1 MNVREALAEGTA
13 LIACRLP
20 DTPYLDACLL
30 LAHSMVTQRSRLLAM
45 LPEPVPPAALE
56 DFRTGVHRRVSG
68 ESVACILGWREFHG
82 HRFTVD
88 SRVLA
93 PRPET
98 ELLVDTIL
106 ANLPP
111 PRPADDPRGPVRCHD
126 GFTGSGCVG
135 ISLALQRPDIE
146 VTLSDLSEDALAVC
160 RANALSLTGRLLDI
174 RQGRILSAADGIF
187 DAISANPPYVG
198 RSLTDD
204 IVSGGSLEPRLALDG
219 GEAGLDLYPAL
230 AGEAF
235 GLLGSG
241 GCLAVEIG
249 DEQGA
254 AVRDIFARAGFS
266 DIQVLGDLAGQDR
279 VVLGVKRGPTADS

>member
-1 MNVREALAEGTA
+1 LTVREALTEGTG
-13 LIACRLP
+13 LIGSRQP

-30 LAHSMVTQRSRLLAM
+30 LAQAMGTQRSRLLAM
-45 LPEPVPPAALE
+45 LPDPVPPPVLE
-56 DFRTGVHRRVSG
+56 EYRAGILRRTAG
-68 ESVACILGWREFHG
+68 ESVAYILGWREFYG
-82 HRFTVD
+82 YRFAVD
-88 SRVLA
+88 QRVLA

-106 ANLPP
+106 AHLPP
-111 PRPADDPRGPVRCHD
+111 PRPADDPRGPIRYHD

-135 ISLALQRPDIE
+135 ISVALQRPDVE
-146 VTLSDLSEDALAVC
+146 VSLSDVSEDALAVC
-160 RANALSLTGRLLDI
+160 RANALSLTGKVPVTS
-174 RQGRILSAADGIF
+174 QGRILSAARGVF

-204 IVSGGSLEPRLALDG
+204 ISTAGGLEPRLALDG

-230 AGEAF
+230 AGQAF
-235 GLLGSG
+235 VLLGPG

-254 AVRDIFARAGFS
+254 AVCDIFALAGFS

-279 VVLGVKRGPTADS
+279 VVLGVKRGPPADS

>member
-1 MNVREALAEGTA
+1 LTVREALAEGTG
-13 LIACRLP
+13 LIACRRP

-30 LAHSMVTQRSRLLAM
+30 LAQAMGTQRSRLLAM
-45 LPEPVPPAALE
+45 LPDPVPLVALE
-56 DFRTGVHRRVSG
+56 DYRTTVLRRASG
-68 ESVACILGWREFHG
+68 ESVAYILGWREFHG
-82 HRFTVD
+82 YRFAVD

-106 ANLPP
+106 AKLPP
-111 PRPADDPRGPVRCHD
+111 PRRADDPRGPVRCHD

-135 ISLALQRPDIE
+135 ISLALERPDAE
-146 VTLSDLSEDALAVC
+146 VSLSDVSDDALAVC
-160 RANALSLTGRLLDI
+160 RANALSLTGRQMEI
-174 RQGRILSAADGIF
+174 GQGRILSAAKGVF

-204 IVSGGSLEPRLALDG
+204 IAASGSLEPRLALDG

-230 AGEAF
+230 AMEAF
-235 GLLGSG
+235 GLLGPG

-254 AVRDIFARAGFS
+254 AVREIFAQAGFS

-279 VVLGVKRGPTADS
+279 VVLGVKCGPAADS

>member
-1 MNVREALAEGTA
+1 MTVREALTEGA
-13 LIACRLP
+13 GLIARVLP
-20 DTPYLDACLL
+20 ETPYLDACLL
-30 LAHSMVTQRSRLLAM
+30 LAQALGTERSRLLAM
-45 LPEPVPPAALE
+45 LPDPVPATMLE
-56 DFRTGVHRRVSG
+56 EYHASVARRASG
-68 ESVACILGWREFHG
+68 ESVAYIIGWREFYG
-82 HRFTVD
+82 HRFAVD
-88 SRVLA
+88 NRVLA

-106 ANLPP
+106 ANLPL
-111 PRPADDPRGPVRCHD
+111 PRPADDPRGPVRYHD

-135 ISLALQRPDIE
+135 ISLAIERPDVE
-146 VTLSDLSEDALAVC
+146 VSFSDVSDDALAVC
-160 RANALSLTGRLLDI
+160 RANALSLTGRVLDI
-174 RQGRILSAADGIF
+174 RQGRILSAARGVF

-198 RSLTDD
+198 KSLTED
-204 IVSGGSLEPRLALDG
+204 IAAAGSLEPRLALDG

-235 GLLGSG
+235 GLLGPG